1 MLDVAVDCSRINSIH
16 RCYVIGQS
24 IYIYIHLYLVSLTI
38 FDLLYIFRE
47 KQMIYFAFKLSLF
60 LPISLISIF
69 HLDYILRC
77 VFEKWPNVTLHCL
90 RYLCRLCF
98 LYHIINFASVAEFA
112 QLLYRFVESFLFP
125 SNHLIF
131 SFLFYL
137 KIVCISIICENIS
150 GSKILIVINVFKE
163 FFVFFLFVL
172 IAFGAHLTKN
182 ICVRSI

>member
-1 MLDVAVDCSRINSIH
+1 MWLLIVQELTPYTAVMSSDK
-16 RCYVIGQS
+16 V
-24 IYIYIHLYLVSLTI
+24 YIYIHLYLVSLTI

-98 LYHIINFASVAEFA
+98 LYHIINFGSVAEFA

-125 SNHLIF
+125 SNHLI
-131 SFLFYL
+131 LFY
-137 KIVCISIICENIS
+137 ST
-150 GSKILIVINVFKE
+150 SKSYVF
-163 FFVFFLFVL
+163 
-172 IAFGAHLTKN
+172 
-182 ICVRSI
+182 RSFARIFPDRKFWLW